1 MEDERYQ
8 SNHNHR
14 FDIHQKMK
22 NLLLSLA
29 LILSA
34 NAWAGICDGPSAN
47 KPDYKEYCE
56 KQESKK
62 KSSKKD
68 FYKFDLPKE
77 CEIDLS
83 SKSCNDA
90 LISFW
95 TKDEKMIEKKKGNSL
110 TDSQKKSCK
119 TAGIDLKLCSEI
131 INKIS
136 NLNQD
141 EIDEIESRLK
151 CIQRIQIAQENFLK
165 TCRAPGTIGSD
176 VGEFIYQINYCRT
189 QANDRYDPMSCFEI
203 ESKDKTTS
211 YTLWVTVNNVVQKYA
226 TFRDYGSCM
235 NRCRN
240 LQQLCTCQAD

>member
-1 MEDERYQ
+1 
-8 SNHNHR
+8 
-14 FDIHQKMK
+14 MK
-22 NLLLSLA
+22 HLLLSLT
-29 LILSA
+29 LIISA

-68 FYKFDLPKE
+68 FSKFDLPKE

-90 LISFW
+90 LISSW
-95 TKDEKMIEKKKGNSL
+95 TKDEKKIEKKKGNSL

-119 TAGIDLKLCSEI
+119 TAGVDLELCSTI
-131 INKIS
+131 ITKMN
-136 NLNQD
+136 NLSED
-141 EIDEIESRLK
+141 EKDELQLLLKNLQPQLK
-151 CIQRIQIAQENFLK
+151 CIERIQIAKENFLK
-165 TCRAPGTIGSD
+165 TCRGPGGIGSAS
-176 VGEFIYQINYCRT
+176 GTYINNLNYCRT
-189 QANDRYDPMSCFEI
+189 QANDRYNEMSCFDND
-203 ESKDKTTS
+203 SDKSSTTYS
-211 YTLWVTVNNVVQKYA
+211 LWLIGDYDVQKYA
-226 TFRDYGSCM
+226 SFKDYGSCM